1 MEMRAKIYF
10 KNITNHTD
18 NENLK
23 TKKILMID
31 DLLFLPNV
39 KSKNHLLNKYKFEDK
54 SMDKVYK
61 KYQMNVQE
69 WNDLLSGKNID
80 EVFGEMEDFK
90 ILSIEDR
97 QHIYKDYYNYFNEIL
112 INEVDYV
119 LLEMYEI

>member
-1 MEMRAKIYF
+1 
-10 KNITNHTD
+10 
-18 NENLK
+18 
-23 TKKILMID
+23 
-31 DLLFLPNV
+31 
-39 KSKNHLLNKYKFEDK
+39 
-54 SMDKVYK
+54 MDKVYK

-80 EVFGEMEDFK
+80 EVFGEIEDFK
-90 ILSIEDR
+90 ILSMEDR

>member
-1 MEMRAKIYF
+1 
-10 KNITNHTD
+10 
-18 NENLK
+18 
-23 TKKILMID
+23 
-31 DLLFLPNV
+31 
-39 KSKNHLLNKYKFEDK
+39 
-54 SMDKVYK
+54 MDKIYK

-80 EVFGEMEDFK
+80 EVFGEIEDFK

-119 LLEMYEI
+119 LLEMYET

>member
-1 MEMRAKIYF
+1 
-10 KNITNHTD
+10 
-18 NENLK
+18 
-23 TKKILMID
+23 
-31 DLLFLPNV
+31 
-39 KSKNHLLNKYKFEDK
+39 
-54 SMDKVYK
+54 MDKVYK

-80 EVFGEMEDFK
+80 EVFGEIKDFK
-90 ILSIEDR
+90 ILSMEDR